1 MLVLLSEENLPSI
14 RHSYRCAVLQREAL
28 LLGGTD
34 VTRNSPIAIKY
45 GKPIRQ

>member
-1 MLVLLSEENLPSI
+1 MLVFLSEENLPSI
-14 RHSYRCAVLQREAL
+14 RRSYRWAVLQPEAL